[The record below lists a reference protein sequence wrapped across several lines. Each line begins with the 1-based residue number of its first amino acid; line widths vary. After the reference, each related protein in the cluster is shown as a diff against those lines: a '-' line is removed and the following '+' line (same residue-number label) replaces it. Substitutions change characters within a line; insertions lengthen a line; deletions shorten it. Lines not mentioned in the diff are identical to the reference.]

1 MPPSRGSN
9 VADQLADDTHD
20 EAAEYVLG
28 TLDGEHRRA
37 FEQRLRDD
45 AALRADVAEWERRL
59 VGLSDTT
66 VPVQPPQRVWLAI
79 EDAIAPPPAEPRTVW
94 WQSLAVWRGAA
105 ASAALALLVVVLQPL
120 WTEPTVPLPVYN
132 LVVRDAA
139 AQPLWMITCDWRTR
153 EYAVTR
159 VAAQPP
165 AAVRACTAALEAD
178 DTGYTDSRGL
188 FALREAIAAAADR
201 RQCAA
206 VARCHRRRCRAGG
219 IAGRSELAQHQGPGR
234 EPRTRRGFADRCAD
248 GPRSARGADSRLRLF
263 PPRLHPFAAGLR
275 ISGQMRPENH
285 HASAPSPALRTLACR

>member
-165 AAVRACTAALEAD
+165 AAGSAHELWLLPIDDSAPLSLGVIDGDVAPAALP
-178 DTGYTDSRGL
+178 
-188 FALREAIAAAADR
+188 AAASWRNTKAL
-201 RQCAA
+201 A
-206 VARCHRRRCRAGG
+206 VSLEPAGG
-219 IAGRSELAQHQGPGR
+219 SPTGAPTGPV
-234 EPRTRRGFADRCAD
+234 
-248 GPRSARGADSRLRLF
+248 
-263 PPRLHPFAAGLR
+263 LHV
-275 ISGQMRPENH
+275 
-285 HASAPSPALRTLACR
+285 APIPG